1 MDCFSLGLSIDVMA
15 MGITLGEGGTGLG
28 SFGKQVEKHVDPQ
41 RRISPFF
48 HETSGLC
55 WMSQGL
61 PRMIAEVE
69 FSKTRGVNGSSCKQP
84 TLNVI
89 GFIRCFTYPGFK
101 AFPVTDLAVYG
112 VGERVFGS

>member
-1 MDCFSLGLSIDVMA
+1 MEMVF
-15 MGITLGEGGTGLG
+15 GEGGTGLG
-28 SFGKQVEKHVDPQ
+28 SFGKQVEKQVEPQ
-41 RRISPFF
+41 RRISPLI

-69 FSKTRGVNGSSCKQP
+69 FSNTKGVNDSSCKQP

-89 GFIRCFTYPGFK
+89 GLILCFTYPGFK
-101 AFPVTDLAVYG
+101 TFPVTVLAVNG